1 MAMLVPPEALIDG
14 AVQTLL
20 DAVLPD
26 VGTRYARGQ
35 LYAVV
40 DVLRNLRDRIEPSAT
55 LAEAE
60 AASAARSLAAAVEH
74 LRAAGDADAA
84 ARVEAATAAAPPAPA
99 VARAA
104 ALREVIVV
112 ALEAATAAEARAA
125 LESHLVQQALRDVA
139 VLKPSLLHEI
149 SKG

>member
-1 MAMLVPPEALIDG
+1 MLVPPEALIDG
-14 AVQTLL
+14 AVHTLL

-74 LRAAGDADAA
+74 LRAAGDADTAA
-84 ARVEAATAAAPPAPA
+84 QVAAATAAAPPAPA

-104 ALREVIVV
+104 ALREVIVA

-125 LESHLVQQALRDVA
+125 LESHLVHQALRDVA
-139 VLKPSLLHEI
+139 VLKPSLLPEI